1 MTVVQQIVQRGRGR
15 KTAGWLLTALLLP
28 AAAHGAER
36 VTLQTGFDLLCDHR
50 AADGAT
56 TRLFL
61 DGGST
66 HYIDVETAAIVSEE
80 PVADNGTTATAQGN
94 PRASLSNDTGRP
106 GPAHQGAQP
115 GAEVL
120 NPAELHEVLRGAG
133 AAHDLDVDLL
143 ASVVHAESGSRVH
156 ARSRAGA
163 EGLMQL
169 MPGTAAELGIR
180 DLFSPK
186 ENVRGGAAYL
196 DALLNR
202 YHGNVAWALAA
213 YNAGPGAVDR
223 WHGVPP
229 YRETRAYVARIIH
242 EFNGRYTAR
251 LAAARRGPAPLSGQP
266 LPGESRVR
274 AAADRLSAESQTA
287 AADLRP
293 LPHRTAEGEL
303 PR

>member
-1 MTVVQQIVQRGRGR
+1 MRVVQQIALRSFCRTTV
-15 KTAGWLLTALLLP
+15 GWLLAASLLP

-50 AADGAT
+50 AAGGST

-61 DGGST
+61 DSGSA

-80 PVADNGTTATAQGN
+80 PVADTGKPAAMADGPLAQ
-94 PRASLSNDTGRP
+94 RAQAGPARP
-106 GPAHQGAQP
+106 GLAGEQP
-115 GAEVL
+115 RGEVL
-120 NPAELHEVLRGAG
+120 TSTELHEVLRGAG

-169 MPGTAAELGIR
+169 MPGTAAQLGVR
-180 DLFSPK
+180 DAFSPK
-186 ENVRGGAAYL
+186 ENVDGGAAYL

-223 WHGVPP
+223 WHGIPP

-242 EFNGRYTAR
+242 DFNGRYAAR
-251 LAAARRGPAPLSGQP
+251 LAAARGQSAPVCGQP
-266 LPGESRVR
+266 PPGSSRVP
-274 AAADRLSAESQTA
+274 AAAGTLSAEPQTA
-287 AADLRP
+287 AAELQP
-293 LPHRTAEGEL
+293 LPHRSAQGEL